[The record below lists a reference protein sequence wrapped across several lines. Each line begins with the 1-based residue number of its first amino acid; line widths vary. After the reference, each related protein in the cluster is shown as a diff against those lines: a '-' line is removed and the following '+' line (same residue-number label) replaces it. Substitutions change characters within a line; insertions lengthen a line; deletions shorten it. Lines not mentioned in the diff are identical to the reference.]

1 MDKLISIRTVSRRR
15 CLRHVPAWL
24 ALVFLLSNPVPAATA
39 AQLSAQDADE
49 ALAYEVKASMLFHFL
64 SFVQWPE
71 DRDNAPFVVAV
82 LGRDPFG
89 PILERTFDGKSVQGR
104 EIEIRR
110 FTELSELEPSHILLV
125 SRSER
130 PRMSDIA
137 EAARDMGILTV
148 GDMERFAE
156 TGGMIGFKIESGKVR
171 FEINLDAA
179 KQAGLE
185 ISSRLLRLA
194 TVRGQS
200 AASGRN

>member
-1 MDKLISIRTVSRRR
+1 MNELISTRTISRRR
-15 CLRHVPAWL
+15 CLRGITAWL
-24 ALVFLLSNPVPAATA
+24 ALILLIAIPLPEAAR
-39 AQLSAQDADE
+39 AQVSAQNSDE
-49 ALAYEVKASMLFHFL
+49 ALAYEVKASMMYHFL

-71 DRDNAPFVVAV
+71 DRDSAPFVVGV

-89 PILERTFDGKSVQGR
+89 PILEKTFAGKTVQNR
-104 EIEIRR
+104 EIQIRR
-110 FTELSELEPSHILLV
+110 FAELSELEPCHILFV

-130 PRMSDIA
+130 LRMSNIA

-171 FEINLDAA
+171 FEINLDVA

>member
-1 MDKLISIRTVSRRR
+1 MDELTSIRTISRRR
-15 CLRHVPAWL
+15 CLRGITAWL
-24 ALVFLLSNPVPAATA
+24 ALILLIAIPLPVAAR
-39 AQLSAQDADE
+39 AQVSAQNSDE
-49 ALAYEVKASMLFHFL
+49 ALAYEVKASMMYHFL

-71 DRDNAPFVVAV
+71 DRAASSFVVAV
-82 LGRDPFG
+82 LGEDPFG
-89 PILERTFDGKSVQGR
+89 PILERTFAGKSIQGR
-104 EIEIRR
+104 EILIRR
-110 FTELSELEPSHILLV
+110 FSGLSELESCHILFV
-125 SRSER
+125 SQSEMR
-130 PRMSDIA
+130 RMDEIA
-137 EAARDMGILTV
+137 EASRRMGILTV

-171 FEINLDAA
+171 FEINLDVA

>member
-1 MDKLISIRTVSRRR
+1 MDELISIRTISRRR
-15 CLRHVPAWL
+15 GRRNLSACL
-24 ALVFLLSNPVPAATA
+24 ALVLLIAIPLPEAAR
-39 AQLSAQDADE
+39 AQQSEE
-49 ALAYEVKASMLFHFL
+49 ALAYEVKASMMFHFL

-71 DRDNAPFVVAV
+71 DRAGSSYVVAV
-82 LGRDPFG
+82 LGEDPFG
-89 PILERTFDGKSVQGR
+89 PILGETFAGKTVQNR
-104 EIEIRR
+104 EIQIRR
-110 FTELSELEPSHILLV
+110 FTELSELEPCHILFV

-130 PRMSDIA
+130 RRMDEIA
-137 EAARDMGILTV
+137 EASRRMGILTV
-148 GDMERFAE
+148 GDTERFAE

-171 FEINLDAA
+171 FEINLDVA